1 MTLVLPGKPIL
12 VNFRNIMLIMGR
24 IVKSKKNFPLSKLT
38 MSPNLLL
45 LDKQK
50 TSPPP
55 GMKPE
60 SIKNTNLLM
69 TFLRVS
75 FQLNLT
81 GEILTESI
89 LHPIIEIKVLAALA
103 ILFLSLKLL
112 NNVWD
117 SNMAKT
123 CQCCRL
129 NFWYHATTWMKDVA
143 EDGQCSMVYSPNKAT
158 WLPKNAHHTN
168 IWPRVTNAQN
178 TLTALLILRFKKPDS
193 SVRVMETLLK
203 RKWCKKLLGTEWL
216 MLSSNLQQ
224 FSILTNKAFLRLK
237 EFRNLKKRLSLSLKP
252 EAKEMKLLMRAKET
266 NQPLKLQRI
275 KALKM

>member
-12 VNFRNIMLIMGR
+12 VNFKSIMLIMGR

-81 GEILTESI
+81 GEILTVSI
-89 LHPIIEIKVLAALA
+89 SHPIIEIKVLAALA

-112 NNVWD
+112 NNV
-117 SNMAKT
+117 
-123 CQCCRL
+123 
-129 NFWYHATTWMKDVA
+129 
-143 EDGQCSMVYSPNKAT
+143 
-158 WLPKNAHHTN
+158 
-168 IWPRVTNAQN
+168 
-178 TLTALLILRFKKPDS
+178 
-193 SVRVMETLLK
+193 
-203 RKWCKKLLGTEWL
+203 
-216 MLSSNLQQ
+216 
-224 FSILTNKAFLRLK
+224 
-237 EFRNLKKRLSLSLKP
+237 
-252 EAKEMKLLMRAKET
+252 
-266 NQPLKLQRI
+266 
-275 KALKM
+275 